1 MPFIEVKD
9 LCKEYQILQRQNG
22 FGGYIQS
29 LFHPVYV
36 CKKAVK
42 NISFSIEKGEF
53 TSIVGT
59 SGSGGH
65 VKIRLS

>member
-9 LCKEYQILQRQNG
+9 LCKEYQVLQRQNG

-42 NISFSIEKGEF
+42 NINFSIEKGE
-53 TSIVGT
+53 SVG
-59 SGSGGH
+59 
-65 VKIRLS
+65 

>member
-42 NISFSIEKGEF
+42 NSRKRSAYENYRCEN
-53 TSIVGT
+53 
-59 SGSGGH
+59 
-65 VKIRLS
+65 